1 MKIYLKVF
9 RTLRKNSLML
19 LSLGVF
25 LLSGTLTFAGN
36 VTPAEAVAI
45 AERYVQ
51 VNKQVRR
58 MAQTRT
64 AKLSPYYIYNDDRGK
79 GFVVVA
85 GHDGMGEL
93 LAYSD
98 DGKLDTTNADSGVRD
113 LLPCLPSGVSP
124 TEPSSVAHHTCCGD

>member
-64 AKLSPYYIYNDDRGK
+64 AKLSPYYIYTQACQ
-79 GFVVVA
+79 FLA
-85 GHDGMGEL
+85 CCL
-93 LAYSD
+93 LSCA
-98 DGKLDTTNADSGVRD
+98 
-113 LLPCLPSGVSP
+113 PSIRKP
-124 TEPSSVAHHTCCGD
+124 TALSIRKRLKAEGHTC

>member
-1 MKIYLKVF
+1 MKIYLNVF

-113 LLPCLPSGVSP
+113 LLR
-124 TEPSSVAHHTCCGD
+124 AYHTCRGTESNG